1 MRIPCF
7 IKIERKG
14 KEETQTKS
22 KQPNFFQHSCFHDGL
37 SQTNTVYRRLKR
49 RQTHEPAHKAV
60 AASASFESSLK
71 QPELE
76 RASSAPFSRI
86 LFL

>member
-14 KEETQTKS
+14 KEGTQTKS
-22 KQPNFFQHSCFHDGL
+22 KQPNFFQHSYFRYGL
-37 SQTNTVYRRLKR
+37 SQTNTVYRSLKQ
-49 RQTHEPAHKAV
+49 RQTREPAHEAIDV
-60 AASASFESSLK
+60 SASFESSLK

-76 RASSAPFSRI
+76 RACSAPFS
-86 LFL
+86 